1 MKKYYIY
8 CYNNK
13 NKMVYKIE
21 VEMRE
26 ETLKKQI
33 NEGYIRFFDKKYG
46 DTICYLNLYNK
57 IIIKEYQ

>member
-26 ETLKKQI
+26 ETFKEQI

-46 DTICYLNLYNK
+46 ETICYLNLYNK
-57 IIIKEYQ
+57 IIIEEY